1 MDRARPGQARGGQ
14 RVAGVLE
21 VAALEFDVAVLGGGT
36 GGYTAAIR
44 AAQLGQKTAVVEVN
58 KLGGTCLHIGC
69 IPTKALLESSGLYH
83 KVHERGEEYGI
94 VAPDAHFDYER
105 MASRRDGVVNL
116 LWKGVQGL
124 MRKNR
129 IEVFEGCGVL
139 EGDGKL
145 RVGDTLLQARS
156 IIVATGS
163 EPRSLPG
170 IEFDGKRIV
179 NSDHATLA
187 RELPGSVAI
196 IGAGAVGVEFATFYR
211 QMGAPVI
218 LLEALDR
225 LVPLED
231 EEVSRVLLQAFRKAG
246 IDCRVG
252 TRVKGVRSNDQGVTV
267 QLEDGELEA
276 EKLLVAVGRGP
287 LSRDLGLDKA
297 GVEVDDR
304 GFIKVDEW
312 MRTTGPGVW
321 AIGDVVGGFLLAH
334 AAAHEGVT
342 AAEDIAGRRLQP
354 RNEDLVTRCTY
365 STPEIASVGLTEAQ
379 AKERG
384 HEVKSGKFPFG
395 ANARAIIH
403 GETQGFAKLVADAK
417 TGQLLG
423 AHVIGVQA
431 TELIGEPAL
440 ARLFE
445 GDAWEIGRNV
455 HPHPTLVEAVG
466 EAGLAVDGAA
476 LNI

>member
-1 MDRARPGQARGGQ
+1 MSEQ
-14 RVAGVLE
+14 
-21 VAALEFDVAVLGGGT
+21 FDVAVLGGGT

-44 AAQLGQKTAVVEVN
+44 AAQLGQRTAVIEVS

-83 KVHERGEEYGI
+83 KVRERGQEYG
-94 VAPDAHFDYER
+94 VLAPEAKFDYER
-105 MASRRDGVVNL
+105 IATRRDGVVNQ

-129 IEVFEGCGVL
+129 IEVFQGCGVL
-139 EGDGKL
+139 EGDGRL
-145 RVGDTLLQARS
+145 RVGEDVIEARA

-163 EPRSLPG
+163 EPKALPG
-170 IEFDGKRIV
+170 IEFDGERVI

-187 RELPGSVAI
+187 RDLPASIAI

-211 QMGAPVI
+211 QMGARVT

-231 EEVSRVLLQAFRKAG
+231 EEVSRVLLQAFKRTG

-252 TRVKGVRSNDQGVTV
+252 ARVKGASVQADGVTV
-267 QLEDGELEA
+267 HLEDSEVKA
-276 EKLLVAVGRGP
+276 DKLLVAVGRGP
-287 LSRDLGLDKA
+287 LSRDIGLEKA

-304 GFIKVDEW
+304 GFVKVDEW
-312 MRTTGPGVW
+312 LRTTAPGVW

-334 AAAHEGVT
+334 AAAHEGVV
-342 AAEDIAGRRLQP
+342 AAEDIAGRRVQP
-354 RNEDLVTRCTY
+354 RNEDLVTRCTF

-379 AKERG
+379 ARDRG
-384 HEVKSGKFPFG
+384 HEVKTGKFPFG
-395 ANARAIIH
+395 ANGRAIIH
-403 GETQGFAKLVADAK
+403 GETQGFAKLVADARS
-417 TGQLLG
+417 GQLLG
-423 AHVIGVQA
+423 AHVIGIQA

-445 GDAWEIGRNV
+445 GDAWEVGRNI
-455 HPHPTLVEAVG
+455 HPHPTLSESLG
-466 EAGLAVDGAA
+466 EAALAVDGKA